1 MRYTV
6 TFLLVL
12 FSISVAKADDSQTNP
27 VASKIK
33 IELQKKTNRKFD
45 GYYGYCDLMI
55 EMEHKGKS
63 AKIKKV
69 NGSGDK
75 RVCQFAK
82 SNVKIG
88 KRYRY
93 KFSEKYIRLHIT
105 TGD

>member
-6 TFLLVL
+6 TFLLIL
-12 FSISVAKADDSQTNP
+12 FSNSVAKADDSQTNP
-27 VASKIK
+27 VANQIK
-33 IELQKKTNRKFD
+33 VELQKKTNRKFD
-45 GYYGYCDLMI
+45 GYDGYCDLMI

-69 NGSGDK
+69 NVSGDK

-93 KFSEKYIRLHIT
+93 KFPEKYIRLHIT
-105 TGD
+105 TGN

>member
-12 FSISVAKADDSQTNP
+12 FSNSVVKADDSQTNP

-55 EMEHKGKS
+55 EMEHKARAPRS
-63 AKIKKV
+63 KK
-69 NGSGDK
+69 
-75 RVCQFAK
+75 
-82 SNVKIG
+82 
-88 KRYRY
+88 
-93 KFSEKYIRLHIT
+93 
-105 TGD
+105 

>member
-27 VASKIK
+27 VANQIK
-33 IELQKKTNRKFD
+33 VELQKKTNRKFD
-45 GYYGYCDLMI
+45 SYYGYCDLMI
-55 EMEHKGKS
+55 EMEHKGKI
-63 AKIKKV
+63 AKIKRV
-69 NGSGDK
+69 SGSGDK

-105 TGD
+105 TGN

>member
-6 TFLLVL
+6 TFWYLL
-12 FSISVAKADDSQTNP
+12 FGISVATADDSETNP
-27 VASKIK
+27 VAKKIK
-33 IELQKKTNRKFD
+33 AELQKKTDREFD
-45 GYYGYCDLMI
+45 GYHGYCDLMI

-63 AKIKKV
+63 TKIKRVKS
-69 NGSGDK
+69 SGDK
-75 RVCQFAK
+75 RVCQFTK

-105 TGD
+105 TGN

>member
-6 TFLLVL
+6 TLLLVL
-12 FSISVAKADDSQTNP
+12 FSNSVAKADDSQTNP

-33 IELQKKTNRKFD
+33 IELQKKANRKFD

-75 RVCQFAK
+75 HVCQFAK

-105 TGD
+105 TGN

>member
-33 IELQKKTNRKFD
+33 IELQKKANRKFD

-63 AKIKKV
+63 AKIKK
-69 NGSGDK
+69 SK
-75 RVCQFAK
+75 RK
-82 SNVKIG
+82 W
-88 KRYRY
+88 R
-93 KFSEKYIRLHIT
+93 
-105 TGD
+105 